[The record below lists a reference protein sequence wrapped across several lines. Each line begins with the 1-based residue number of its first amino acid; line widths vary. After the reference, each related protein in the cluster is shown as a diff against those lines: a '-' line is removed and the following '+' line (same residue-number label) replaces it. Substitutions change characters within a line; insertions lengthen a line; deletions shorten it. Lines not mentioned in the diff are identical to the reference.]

1 MATNKTSNAGAGKT
15 AKATKRKQ
23 SGKNKRGGSEP
34 LTKADFKRENRR
46 QIGTV
51 AKYVLVAIGVL
62 AMLLSVT
69 SVACSGFL
77 NQASSDDDYTLT
89 GGVAATVNG
98 TQITEDTVTE
108 QIMSTRSSYGYDDD
122 EDWAE
127 YLASNDMTPESY
139 RESVIDSLIDSVL
152 VSQAERDADIT
163 VSDDEVEEEWQE
175 IVSSYDS
182 EDAFIEVLEQIGYT
196 EDSYKEMIRENLVS
210 EKFEETVAPAEEP
223 TDEEIVEYANENLDT
238 YNNARRSSQILIS
251 VDSDADDDT
260 REEALQEAQD
270 ILDQIN
276 AGEISFEDA
285 AEEYSDDS
293 SADDG
298 GDVGWD
304 VLNSFVDEY
313 QEALDGLSVGEVSDV
328 VESDYGYHII
338 MCTDIFSVD
347 GSVTSIDE
355 IPEDLQSTFS
365 ETIQSNNQ
373 SEAYTE
379 WLENYRDEADIE
391 IFDMPEDVPYNV
403 DMSSVSTDSDD
414 TDDATADTDDTT
426 DDTGD
431 ATADSDDA
439 TTDESDAAGDSS
451 TE

>member
-1 MATNKTSNAGAGKT
+1 MATNRSNNTGASGSNR
-15 AKATKRKQ
+15 RKQ
-23 SGKNKRGGSEP
+23 KARGTRRTASAR
-34 LTKADFKRENRR
+34 LTKADFKRENQR
-46 QIGTV
+46 QIGTGV
-51 AKYVLVAIGVL
+51 KYVLVAIGVL

-69 SVACSGFL
+69 SVACSGIL
-77 NQASSDDDYTLT
+77 NQVSSDDDYTLT

-163 VSDDEVEEEWQE
+163 VSDEEIEEAWQE
-175 IVSSYDS
+175 VVSSYDS
-182 EDAFIEVLEQIGYT
+182 EEAFIEVLEQIGYT
-196 EDSYKEMIRENLVS
+196 EDSYKEMISENLAS
-210 EKFEETVAPAEEP
+210 EKFQEMVSSVEEP
-223 TDEEIVEYANENLDT
+223 TDEEIIEYANENLST
-238 YNNARRSSQILIS
+238 YNNARRSSHILIS

-260 REEALQEAQD
+260 REEALQKAQD

-276 AGEISFEDA
+276 AGEITFEEA
-285 AEEYSDDS
+285 VEEYSDDS

-313 QEALDGLSVGEVSDV
+313 QEALDELSVDEISGV

-347 GSVTSIDE
+347 DEVTSIDE
-355 IPEDLQSTFS
+355 IPEDLRTTFS
-365 ETIQSNNQ
+365 ETIESNNQ
-373 SEAYTE
+373 SAAYTE
-379 WLENYRDEADIE
+379 WLESYRDEADIV
-391 IFDMPEDVPYNV
+391 IYDMPEDVPYNV
-403 DMSSVSTDSDD
+403 DMSSVTSDSSDD
-414 TDDATADTDDTT
+414 TDGTDDGSSDTDETTDTDD
-426 DDTGD
+426 
-431 ATADSDDA
+431 AE
-439 TTDESDAAGDSS
+439 ESSS
-451 TE
+451 E